1 MRQDF
6 PRNMPLAEQFQRKH
20 GHCHTGRK
28 HQHRPS
34 GKVLDRRKAKT
45 QRELREQI
53 NVHRVYKLRVEA
65 YWRGELEEYPS

>member
-6 PRNMPLAEQFQRKH
+6 PHDMPLAEQFQRKH

-34 GKVLDRRKAKT
+34 RKTLDQRKAQM
-45 QRELREQI
+45 QRELREKSET
-53 NVHRVYKLRVEA
+53 HRAYKLRVEA
-65 YWRGELEEYPS
+65 YWRGELEEYPA

>member
-6 PRNMPLAEQFQRKH
+6 PHYMPLAEQFQRKH

-28 HQHRPS
+28 HQNRPS
-34 GKVLDRRKAKT
+34 GKVLDRRKAQT

-65 YWRGELEEYPS
+65 Y